1 MRVILL
7 SGKKQSGKNTVADMI
22 RAMLGEFHV
31 VNVAFADPLKDMCKD
46 AFRPL
51 ITTLNHEFEAL
62 HARIEAHGSALDKN
76 MPRLAGGH
84 PYMTRDHNWYENKNN
99 ITRLIL
105 QIVGTDVV
113 RRIQPHYWIEQTI
126 AKIAEHK
133 RHSWA
138 TVSDWRFP
146 NEFEL
151 VDKAFPHAV
160 SVRVVNNRKD
170 DRSDTHISETAL
182 DDFTFQ
188 HTIKNNG
195 SLEELKSQVQDLVY
209 NLVEEGME

>member
-1 MRVILL
+1 MRVILIA
-7 SGKKQSGKNTVADMI
+7 GKKQSGKNTVADML
-22 RAMLGEFHV
+22 RSMLGELHV
-31 VNVAFADPLKDMCKD
+31 VNVSFAEPLKDMCKE

-51 ITTLNHEFEAL
+51 ITALNHEFEAL
-62 HARIEAHGSALDKN
+62 HSRIEAHGSALDKN
-76 MPRLAGGH
+76 MPRFAGGH

-113 RRIQPHYWIEQTI
+113 RKVYPNYWIEQTI
-126 AKIAEHK
+126 AKIAEYK
-133 RHSWA
+133 RHQFA

-160 SVRVVNNRKD
+160 SIRVVRKHHKEPT
-170 DRSDTHISETAL
+170 DTHISETAL
-182 DDFTFQ
+182 DNYQFQ
-188 HTIKNNG
+188 HVIENDGDVDDLRSKVQE
-195 SLEELKSQVQDLVY
+195 LAYQLIEE
-209 NLVEEGME
+209 NLT